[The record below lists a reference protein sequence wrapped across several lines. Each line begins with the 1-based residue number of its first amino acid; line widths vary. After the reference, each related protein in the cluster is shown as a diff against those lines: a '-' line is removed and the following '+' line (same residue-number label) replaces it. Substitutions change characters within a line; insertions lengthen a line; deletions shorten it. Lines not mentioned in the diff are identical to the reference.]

1 MPRSGRVAR
10 WALSLALSASLLVG
24 ASACTRGGSTAPP
37 KPVGTAPTTS
47 TSFPSTTASPPAT
60 PSAPITFAVIGDY
73 GAGDRHERA
82 VAKLVAG
89 WKPDFVITTG
99 DDYYAKAGGTGTGKY
114 DRSTGAFYCPW
125 LKDIST
131 TGSLCPKGKAPKNAF
146 FPTLGN
152 HDYSDARPSPQTYLA
167 YFRLPG
173 SGFANSSGN
182 ERYYDFVEGPVH
194 FFALNSNGDEPDG
207 TRASSRQA
215 AWLRSRLARST
226 SPWNVVYDHHPPFS
240 SDNMHGPTRY
250 MQWPFAAWGADAV
263 LSGHAHTY
271 ERVMRDGIV
280 YFVNGLGGQGRY
292 DFGTSRAQG
301 SAARFRANW
310 GAQRV
315 TVTGASM
322 EFAFYDVAGALI
334 DRYRLTK

>member
-1 MPRSGRVAR
+1 MPRSGRLAR
-10 WALSLALSASLLVG
+10 GMLSCALSASLLAG
-24 ASACTRGGSTAPP
+24 ASACSPRVTLAPP
-37 KPVGTAPTTS
+37 PSGTTPTTS
-47 TSFPSTTASPPAT
+47 ASVPSTTPAA

-82 VAKLVAG
+82 VATLVAS
-89 WKPDFVITTG
+89 WKPAFVITTG
-99 DDYYAKAGGTGTGKY
+99 DDYYAKAGGTGTDRY
-114 DRSTGAFYCPW
+114 ARSTGAYYGPW
-125 LKDIST
+125 LKDVAIHPGNST
-131 TGSLCPKGKAPKNAF
+131 RQPPKNAF

-152 HDYSDARPSPQTYLA
+152 HDYSDARPSPQTYLT
-167 YFRLPG
+167 YFDLPG
-173 SGFANSSGN
+173 SGFTTSSGN

-194 FFALNSNGDEPDG
+194 LFALNSNGDEPDG
-207 TRASSRQA
+207 TRATSRQA
-215 AWLRSRLARST
+215 AWLHARLARST

-292 DFGTSRAQG
+292 DFGTSRVPGAWRG
-301 SAARFRANW
+301 SGR
-310 GAQRV
+310 
-315 TVTGASM
+315 TGARS
-322 EFAFYDVAGALI
+322 A
-334 DRYRLTK
+334 